1 MIKSPI
7 WQRNFASSGAIR
19 LALVLGLN
27 MVIVQSHAD
36 LSLTGD
42 EKRNYIASLD
52 TPQVQAIREYVNNCL
67 SGVGEMG
74 YPCEPDHEH
83 EGNSIKEQPRDH
95 VDGRFALLRVDPF
108 SSRGEIYAVMFQK
121 PPHLVA
127 HIWVYQLGGVRPVIR
142 SFLVDKMSLD
152 KRLKIARSL
161 QPHLQEHW
169 FTR

>member
-7 WQRNFASSGAIR
+7 WQRNLSSSGAIR

-108 SSRGEIYAVMFQK
+108 NSRGEIYAVMFQK

-127 HIWVYQLGGVRPVIR
+127 HIWVYQLGGVRSVIR

>member
-27 MVIVQSHAD
+27 MVSVQSHAD
-36 LSLTGD
+36 LALTGD

-74 YPCEPDHEH
+74 
-83 EGNSIKEQPRDH
+83 
-95 VDGRFALLRVDPF
+95 
-108 SSRGEIYAVMFQK
+108 
-121 PPHLVA
+121 
-127 HIWVYQLGGVRPVIR
+127 
-142 SFLVDKMSLD
+142 
-152 KRLKIARSL
+152 
-161 QPHLQEHW
+161 
-169 FTR
+169 